1 MRPEQ
6 RLPHLLTPAAVHVPT
21 FVFNGNT
28 RAGIEEIGGVCGLCR
43 LVCKHLVLPSFPE
56 RHGLRRKI
64 GASGAEGL

>member
-43 LVCKHLVLPSFPE
+43 LVCKRLV
-56 RHGLRRKI
+56 
-64 GASGAEGL
+64 